1 MKGARKDPLIVMLDG
16 EAGETGSNSR
26 WKVKHQDPLSLLLAP
41 GATCCKCRNC
51 SRSMKERLATRVA
64 ATRVGATRVA
74 ARVIEVTSGK
84 NIL

>member
-41 GATCCKCRNC
+41 GATCCKCKC
-51 SRSMKERLATRVA
+51 QSMKERLATRVA

>member
-1 MKGARKDPLIVMLDG
+1 MLDG
-16 EAGETGSNSR
+16 GEAGDAGSNSR

-51 SRSMKERLATRVA
+51 CQSMKERLATRVA